1 MTKEPSDEGDAETSV
16 SFKPL
21 SQSGATTDMDK
32 SNVVLRRY
40 DKLNEM
46 ETSQLLVSGLYL
58 LKNMG
63 KDGLK
68 VFWNKSTPRERAS
81 LLQMVH
87 LACIHFTNARKNSTI
102 TRKKVCKKR
111 MIYNYVCNEI
121 NIFR

>member
-1 MTKEPSDEGDAETSV
+1 MTKEPSDEGDAETTV
-16 SFKPL
+16 SISCKPL
-21 SQSGATTDMDK
+21 SQSGATTDVDK

-68 VFWNKSTPRERAS
+68 SFWNKSTPRERAS

-102 TRKKVCKKR
+102 TRKKVRDKP
-111 MIYNYVCNEI
+111 
-121 NIFR
+121 